1 MAISEKEI
9 KTLAKLCKLEFDD
22 ERCKEFAGEF
32 EEIIA
37 FADTINS
44 SVAGDTSAIRE
55 VGGREIALSELRR
68 DEVAESLPVEKVT
81 SNVEAEGGY
90 FPVRRVVK

>member
-1 MAISEKEI
+1 MITSEEI

-22 ERCKEFAGEF
+22 ERIEEFRSGF
-32 EEIIA
+32 EEIIG
-37 FADTINS
+37 FANTINS
-44 SVAGDTSAIRE
+44 SVAGDTSDIRE
-55 VGGREIALSELRR
+55 VGGREIALKDLRC
-68 DEVAESLPVEKVT
+68 DEVEDSLSAEKVT

>member
-1 MAISEKEI
+1 MVTLEEI
-9 KTLAKLCKLEFDD
+9 KTLARLAKLEFDD
-22 ERCKEFAGEF
+22 ERCKAFSEEF
-32 EEIIA
+32 EEIVE

-44 SVAGDTSAIRE
+44 SVAGDTSDIRE
-55 VGGREIALSELRR
+55 VGGREIALSDLRT
-68 DEVAESLPVEKVT
+68 DEVKDSLPAEKVT

>member
-1 MAISEKEI
+1 MITSDEI

-22 ERCKEFAGEF
+22 ERCEEFRGEF
-32 EEIIA
+32 EEIIG
-37 FADTINS
+37 FANTINS
-44 SVAGDTSAIRE
+44 SVAGDTSDIRE
-55 VGGREIALSELRR
+55 VGGREVALADLRK
-68 DEVAESLPVEKVT
+68 DEVEESLSAEKIT

>member
-1 MAISEKEI
+1 MITAKEI
-9 KTLAKLCKLEFDD
+9 KSLARLAKLDFSD
-22 ERCKEFAGEF
+22 ERCEEFKGEF

-37 FADTINS
+37 FANAINS
-44 SVAGDTSAIRE
+44 SVVGDTSAIRE
-55 VGGREIALSELRR
+55 VGGEEVHDETLRQ
-68 DEVAESLPVEKVT
+68 DVVSESLPNEKIT

>member
-1 MAISEKEI
+1 MAVTKKEI
-9 KTLAKLCKLEFDD
+9 LTLAKLSKLEFDD
-22 ERCKEFAGEF
+22 ERCAQFAGEF

-44 SVAGDTSAIRE
+44 SVAGDTSKIRE
-55 VGGREIALSELRR
+55 VGGREIALEDLRR
-68 DEVAESLPVEKVT
+68 DEVKESLPVEKVT

>member
-1 MAISEKEI
+1 MAVSEKEI
-9 KTLAKLCKLEFDD
+9 LTLAKLCKLEFDE

-44 SVAGDTSAIRE
+44 SVAGDTSDIRE
-55 VGGREIALSELRR
+55 VGGRDIPLSELRS
-68 DEVAESLPVEKVT
+68 DEVKSSLPVEKIT